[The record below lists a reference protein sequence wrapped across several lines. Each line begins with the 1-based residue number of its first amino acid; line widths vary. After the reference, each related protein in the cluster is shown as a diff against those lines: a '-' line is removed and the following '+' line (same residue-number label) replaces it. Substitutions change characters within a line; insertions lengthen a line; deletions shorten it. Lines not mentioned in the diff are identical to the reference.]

1 MTVMNRRDAL
11 KSVVL
16 MMGGT
21 MIGSTAILTGCSP
34 ERQLKNLNFS
44 PEDLAFLDEIGET
57 IIPTTDTPGAKATG
71 IGSFMVMMVKDTYD
85 ADQQQAFIDGLNQL
99 SKDFKAE
106 KGADFM
112 EASAEDRLVFLNGM
126 QEKFKA
132 SGSERQPIVI
142 NMLRDLTVL
151 GYFTSEIGATQA
163 LNYVE
168 VPGKYDGCL
177 EYKKA
182 TKPGQSKKFESMTEC
197 PLSERRAFFSTL

>member
-21 MIGSTAILTGCSP
+21 MIGATAILTGCSP
-34 ERQLKNLNFS
+34 ERQLKDLNFT

-57 IIPTTDTPGAKATG
+57 IIPTTDTPGAKATK
-71 IGSFMVMMVKDTYD
+71 IGEFMQMMIKDCYD
-85 ADQQQAFIDGLNQL
+85 ADQQKAFIDGLNTL
-99 SKDFKAE
+99 SKEFKTE

-112 EASAEDRLVFLNGM
+112 EAGAEDRLAFLNAM
-126 QEKFKA
+126 NEKYIA
-132 SGSERQPIVI
+132 SGEEKQPIII

-163 LNYVE
+163 LRFVE
-168 VPGKYDGCL
+168 APGRYDSCIY
-177 EYKKA
+177 YKKGDKA
-182 TKPGQSKKFESMTEC
+182 W
-197 PLSERRAFFSTL
+197 AI

>member
-21 MIGSTAILTGCSP
+21 MIGATSILTGCSP
-34 ERQLKNLNFS
+34 ERQLKDLNFS

-57 IIPTTDTPGAKATG
+57 IIPTTDTPGAKAAG
-71 IGSFMVMMVKDTYD
+71 IGQFMVFMVKDTYD
-85 ADQQQAFIDGLNQL
+85 EDQQKGFIDGLNQL

-106 KGADFM
+106 KGSDFM
-112 EASAEDRLVFLNGM
+112 EASPEDRLAFLNGM
-126 QEKFKA
+126 QDKFKA
-132 SGSERQPIVI
+132 SGETKEPIII

-168 VPGKYDGCL
+168 VPGRYDGCIP
-177 EYKKA
+177 YKKGDKA
-182 TKPGQSKKFESMTEC
+182 W
-197 PLSERRAFFSTL
+197 AI